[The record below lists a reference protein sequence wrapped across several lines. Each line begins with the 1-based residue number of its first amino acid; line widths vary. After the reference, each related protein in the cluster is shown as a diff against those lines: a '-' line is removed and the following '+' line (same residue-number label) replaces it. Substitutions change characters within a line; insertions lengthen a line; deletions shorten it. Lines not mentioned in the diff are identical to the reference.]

1 MEART
6 VYDLI
11 LAAIIVLIA
20 IRGWRQGLLSEILR
34 LAGWVAAAVLVT
46 RYASGWA
53 ESIYHTVLEP
63 RTVAKVA
70 AVIPEGAMGAMNG
83 VAAAMQ
89 TIQNIINSLGGF
101 LGGQLITP
109 DAATAILN
117 MAGQDTAS
125 LARAISSTVLQP
137 VLVSLVQM
145 VLGAVILVACL
156 VVARFLARLV
166 ASGRRKK
173 DSILSMTNRLLG
185 LALGFGEGLV
195 TGWAFVFLLSLLV
208 LFVNTSWLN
217 QDILHSTYLVRLF
230 L

>member
-6 VYDLI
+6 VYDLV
-11 LAAIIVLIA
+11 LAAIILLIA
-20 IRGWRQGLLSEILR
+20 FRGWRQGLLSEILR

-46 RYASGWA
+46 RYAGVWA
-53 ESIYHTVLEP
+53 EQIYHTVLEP

-70 AVIPEGAMGAMNG
+70 AAIPAGAGAAMGN

-89 TIQNIINSLGGF
+89 TIQNVLNSMGGV
-101 LGGQLITP
+101 LGGQIITP
-109 DAATAILN
+109 ETAGAILN
-117 MAGQDTAS
+117 MAGQDAAG
-125 LARAISSTVLQP
+125 LARAICATVLQP

-145 VLGAVILVACL
+145 VLGALILIGCL
-156 VVARFLARLV
+156 IVARFFARLF
-166 ASGRRKK
+166 ASGKRR

-195 TGWAFVFLLSLLV
+195 TGWAFVFLLDV
-208 LFVNTSWLN
+208 VTLFVSTSWLN
-217 QDILHSTYLVRLF
+217 QQILHNTYLVRLF

>member
-46 RYASGWA
+46 RYAGTWA
-53 ESIYHTVLEP
+53 QSIYHTVLEP

-70 AVIPEGAMGAMNG
+70 AAIPEGAMGAMNG

-89 TIQNIINSLGGF
+89 TIQNVINSLGGF

-109 DAATAILN
+109 ETATAILN

-125 LARAISSTVLQP
+125 LARAIASTVLQP
-137 VLVSLVQM
+137 VMVSGDTGGLPDGGTVPGPSGGLRPAEKGLHPLHDQPAFGPGLRLWRGAGDRLGIR
-145 VLGAVILVACL
+145 VRFEFAGAVREYA
-156 VVARFLARLV
+156 LAQPG
-166 ASGRRKK
+166 AFAQH
-173 DSILSMTNRLLG
+173 LSCET
-185 LALGFGEGLV
+185 V
-195 TGWAFVFLLSLLV
+195 FVR
-208 LFVNTSWLN
+208 
-217 QDILHSTYLVRLF
+217 DER
-230 L
+230 

>member
-11 LAAIIVLIA
+11 LAAIIILIA

-46 RYASGWA
+46 RYAGAWA

-70 AVIPEGAMGAMNG
+70 AAIPAGAMGAMNG

-89 TIQNIINSLGGF
+89 TIQNVINSLGGF
-101 LGGQLITP
+101 LGSQLITP
-109 DAATAILN
+109 ETATAILN
-117 MAGQDTAS
+117 MAGQDSAS
-125 LARAISSTVLQP
+125 LARAIASTVLQP
-137 VLVSLVQM
+137 VMVSLVQM
-145 VLGAVILVACL
+145 VLGAVILVVCL
-156 VVARFLARLV
+156 FVARFLARLV
-166 ASGRRKK
+166 ASGRRRR

-195 TGWAFVFLLSLLV
+195 TGWAFVFILSLLV